1 MTFFLTV
8 LFLHAVE
15 DSLRRGPL
23 LGCIVLV
30 FFENSGGRPSF
41 EFDSEVQRQGGEFMF
56 VLRNIFVSMD
66 KSFHLV
72 FKNGE

>member
-1 MTFFLTV
+1 MTFLISV
-8 LFLHAVE
+8 LFPQAVE
-15 DSLRRGPL
+15 DSLRLVLL

-30 FFENSGGRPSF
+30 FFEKSAGPLGL
-41 EFDSEVQRQGGEFMF
+41 ECDSEIHRQGGELMF